1 MCHIFFK
8 MYSVRL
14 SCPSQFSPVDL
25 LVSHVMKISCLMTQ
39 RLCRIAFFPVKTVS
53 TIFFL
58 KIIFICSS
66 THFEILQMETF
77 LTIRFYDNVDKARLL
92 FYSVDELTKALLC
105 PLQRVQELERENSL
119 LKDEKEAM
127 NQKILRQSQSS
138 GGEFHTSL
146 HLHLWTHTS
155 SVEYRMKLK

>member
-1 MCHIFFK
+1 
-8 MYSVRL
+8 
-14 SCPSQFSPVDL
+14 
-25 LVSHVMKISCLMTQ
+25 
-39 RLCRIAFFPVKTVS
+39 
-53 TIFFL
+53 
-58 KIIFICSS
+58 
-66 THFEILQMETF
+66 METF

-146 HLHLWTHTS
+146 HLHL
-155 SVEYRMKLK
+155 